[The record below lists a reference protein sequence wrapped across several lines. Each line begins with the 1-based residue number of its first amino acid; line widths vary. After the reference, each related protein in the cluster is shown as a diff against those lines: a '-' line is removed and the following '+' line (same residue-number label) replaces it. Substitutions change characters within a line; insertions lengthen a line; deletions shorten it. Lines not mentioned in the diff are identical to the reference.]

1 MNYKELSELSAE
13 AYLDPKNFITDYDK
27 TLDDYA
33 KEQYEKGLN
42 TGKEFALISIGAS
55 SVWSA
60 SMNGRGSLL
69 SSYEGIG
76 YHSCTADLLRG
87 FLDSPAKVVV
97 YRAWNLDGVV
107 IKEASKHALL

>member
-1 MNYKELSELSAE
+1 MNYKQLSELPAE
-13 AYLDPKNFITDYDK
+13 AYKDPKNFITDFDSRNS
-27 TLDDYA
+27 DDYA
-33 KEQYEKGLN
+33 KQQYNHGLE
-42 TGKEFALISIGAS
+42 TGKEFRLITINAN

-60 SMNGRGSLL
+60 SMNSQGSLL

-97 YRAWNLDGVV
+97 YRTWNLDGVV
-107 IKEASKHALL
+107 IKEAG